1 MKAKTLALAVAL
13 APALVGAGC
22 KRQRAP
28 LVEEV
33 WDVEPTLELTEA
45 LGSLAPPWP
54 APTRAVLDSGLATF
68 WLHEPD
74 APVFHARL
82 LIPTVERDGES
93 PTLAAT
99 TIVAEHVRE
108 VLTRRLAAL
117 GVAVELGHGPDRF
130 EVAVHGH
137 DDDADTIL
145 AGLAAALDPNP
156 PTAGLERARAQ
167 LADRIRAV
175 APDEAATAELVAGLL
190 GRPLDTQR
198 LDPKAL
204 RGMPAEVL
212 EDAWRTLS
220 DPRRAVLIVH
230 AGTSAEDNKDTLHEL
245 SNRWHGVGRRDL
257 AESAVARLRADPAPV
272 GGEGRLLSAP
282 AAPID
287 VARSPHEGS
296 PVLILGRVI
305 PTESVEERSLARLAQ
320 RIVAQELD
328 ARLVIAGDR
337 AVFVARV
344 SLSSR
349 DPDGSATKAVDV
361 LSTLARTR
369 QPQQRL
375 YTAAELWLGA
385 RVVQSSLDGED
396 WTALWSEAMDLAES
410 DEGIATA
417 LARDAATMLEPDAE
431 SLKTWQERW
440 LDPRAG
446 EAGWTWT
453 VAGADAKITRRL
465 SRIAPIRE

>member
-1 MKAKTLALAVAL
+1 MKLRILALAAML
-13 APALVGAGC
+13 GAVGC

-28 LVEEV
+28 RVEEV
-33 WDVEPTLELTEA
+33 WDLAPTVEMTEA

-54 APTRAVLDSGLATF
+54 APTRAVLESGLATF

-74 APVFHARL
+74 VPVFHARL
-82 LIPTVERDGES
+82 LIPTVERNGES

-117 GVAVELGHGPDRF
+117 GVAVELDHGPDRF

-137 DDDADTIL
+137 GQDADTIL
-145 AGLAAALDPNP
+145 AGLATAFDPAP

-212 EDAWRTLS
+212 EDAWRTLA
-220 DPRRAVLIVH
+220 DPRRAVLVVH
-230 AGTSAEDNKDTLHEL
+230 AGTSAEDKKDALRNL
-245 SNRWHGVGRRDL
+245 SDRWHGVGRREL
-257 AESAVARLRADPAPV
+257 APSAVDRLRTDPAPV

-296 PVLILGRVI
+296 PVLVLGRVI
-305 PTESVEERSLARLAQ
+305 PTESVKNRSLARLAQ

-328 ARLVIAGDR
+328 ARIVIAGDR
-337 AVFVARV
+337 AVFIARV

-375 YTAAELWLGA
+375 FNAAELWLGA
-385 RVVQSSLDGED
+385 RVVQASLDGED
-396 WTALWSEAMDLAES
+396 WTALWSEAMDLADT

-417 LARDAATMLEPDAE
+417 LAADAATMLEPDAE
-431 SLKTWQERW
+431 SLKAWQEQW
-440 LDPRAG
+440 LDPRGG
-446 EAGWTWT
+446 EAGWTWN
-453 VAGADAKITRRL
+453 VAGADAKLLRRL